1 MRPVL
6 TASQMRRAEKALFDT
21 GVSSYSLME
30 KAGHALAEQALRLLG
45 PGETAVFACGSG
57 GNGGDGYAAA
67 RFLSHMGV
75 RAVALSVYPP
85 SSGDCVRNFDLA
97 KGCAFSVCGI
107 SALDGLPRPGLWV
120 DCVFGTGLNRA
131 PDEAALRV
139 FRRMNADREKGSR
152 VLCCDIPSALNA
164 DTGEYY
170 PHCPR
175 ADVTLTFQFR
185 KAGQLLG
192 RGKDVCGQ
200 LEVAD
205 TGIPDGYAPAGCAE
219 LAEDSDVK
227 AALPPRRP
235 SSHKNDFGHLLILA
249 GSKGMA
255 GAASMCA
262 MSASRSGAGLVT
274 VACAESCLNIIQ
286 TLAPTA
292 MCLPLPEI
300 DGMISDPACETL
312 SGALKGKTAFAAGPG
327 LGRGA
332 SKKCL
337 RILLESG
344 LNGVL
349 DADALNIIS
358 SDAELKHLLTKC
370 HAVTPH
376 PGEAAR
382 LAGRTGLSQTE
393 YAEIIHGFGCAALIK
408 GASSVIKGENL
419 RIVSGGASGM
429 AKGGSGDV
437 LTGIVGA
444 LLAQG
449 LSPET
454 ALWAGAHIHAIAGRL
469 ASDELGD
476 TSMIPTDIIGQLPRA
491 FKHVYAERVL

>member
-30 KAGHALAEQALRLLG
+30 KAGHALAQQALKLLQ

-85 SSGDCVRNFDLA
+85 SSADCLKNHDLA
-97 KGCAFSVCGI
+97 KSAVFSVCGI
-107 SALDGLPRPGLWV
+107 SALDSLPRPGLWV
-120 DCVFGTGLNRA
+120 DCVFGIGLNRA
-131 PDEAALRV
+131 PDENALNV

-164 DTGEYY
+164 DTGDYY
-170 PHCPR
+170 PDCPR

-192 RGKDVCGQ
+192 RGRDVCGQ

-205 TGIPDGYAPAGCAE
+205 IGIPDIYAPADCA
-219 LAEDSDVK
+219 LLTEDSDVK
-227 AALPPRRP
+227 AALPRRLP
-235 SSHKNDFGHLLILA
+235 AAHKNDFGHLLIFA

-262 MSASRSGAGLVT
+262 MSASGSGAGLVT
-274 VACAESCLNIIQ
+274 VACAESCLNIVQ

-292 MCLPLPEI
+292 MCLPLPET
-300 DGMISDPACETL
+300 DGMISDSACEKL
-312 SGALKGKTAFAAGPG
+312 SGALTGKTAFAAGPG

-332 SKKCL
+332 SKQCL
-337 RILLESG
+337 RLLLESG
-344 LNGVL
+344 LKGVL

-358 SDAELKHLLTKC
+358 ADNELKAMLRER

-376 PGEAAR
+376 PGEAGR
-382 LAGRTGLSQTE
+382 LAGQTGLSQTE
-393 YAEIIHGFGCAALIK
+393 YAEIIHRLGCAALVK
-408 GASSVIKGENL
+408 GAGSVIKGKGL
-419 RIVSGGASGM
+419 HIVSGGASGM

-449 LSPET
+449 LDPET
-454 ALWAGAHIHAIAGRL
+454 ALWAGAHIHAAAGRL
-469 ASDELGD
+469 ASEELGD
-476 TSMIPTDIIGQLPRA
+476 TSMIPTDIIARLPNA
-491 FKHVYAERVL
+491 FKHVYAEGIV

>member
-30 KAGHALAEQALRLLG
+30 KAGHALAQQVLNLLQ

-85 SSGDCVRNFDLA
+85 SSADCLKNHDLA
-97 KGCAFSVCGI
+97 KSAVFSVCGI
-107 SALDGLPRPGLWV
+107 SALDSLPRPGLWV
-120 DCVFGTGLNRA
+120 DCVFGIGLNRA
-131 PDEAALRV
+131 PDENALNV

-164 DTGEYY
+164 DTGDYY
-170 PHCPR
+170 PDCPR

-192 RGKDVCGQ
+192 RGRDVCGQ

-205 TGIPDGYAPAGCAE
+205 IGIPDIYAPADCA
-219 LAEDSDVK
+219 LLTEDSDVK
-227 AALPPRRP
+227 AALPRRLP
-235 SSHKNDFGHLLILA
+235 AAHKNDFGHLLIFA
-249 GSKGMA
+249 GSKGLA

-262 MSASRSGAGLVT
+262 MSASGSGAGLVT

-292 MCLPLPEI
+292 MCLPLPET
-300 DGMISDPACETL
+300 DGMISDSACEKL
-312 SGALKGKTAFAAGPG
+312 SGALTGKTAFAAGPG

-332 SKKCL
+332 SKQCL
-337 RILLESG
+337 RLLLESG

-358 SDAELKHLLTKC
+358 ADNELKALLRER

-376 PGEAAR
+376 PGEAGR
-382 LAGRTGLSQTE
+382 LAGQTGLSQTE
-393 YAEIIHGFGCAALIK
+393 YAIIINRLGCAALVK
-408 GASSVIKGENL
+408 GAGSVIKGKGL
-419 RIVSGGASGM
+419 HIVSGGVSGM

-449 LSPET
+449 LDPET
-454 ALWAGAHIHAIAGRL
+454 ALWAGAHIHATAGRF

-476 TSMIPTDIIGQLPRA
+476 TSMIPTDIIARLPNA
-491 FKHVYAERVL
+491 FKHVYAEGIV

>member
-6 TASQMRRAEKALFDT
+6 TASQMRRAEQALFDT

-30 KAGHALAEQALRLLG
+30 KAGHALAQQALRLLE

-75 RAVALSVYPP
+75 RAVAMSVYPP
-85 SSGDCVRNFDLA
+85 SSADCIKNHDLA
-97 KGCAFSVCGI
+97 KGAVFSVCGI
-107 SALDGLPRPGLWV
+107 SALDSLPRPGLWV

-131 PDEAALRV
+131 PDEVALSV

-152 VLCCDIPSALNA
+152 VLCCDVPSGLNA
-164 DTGEYY
+164 DTGAYCAD
-170 PHCPR
+170 CPC

-205 TGIPDGYAPAGCAE
+205 IGIPDVYAPAECA
-219 LAEDSDVK
+219 LLVEDCDVK
-227 AALPPRRP
+227 AALPRRMP
-235 SSHKNDFGHLLILA
+235 AAHKNDFGHLLIFA

-255 GAASMCA
+255 GAAAMCA

-274 VACAESCLNIIQ
+274 VACAESCLDIIQ
-286 TLAPTA
+286 ALAPTA
-292 MCLPLPEI
+292 MCLPLPET
-300 DGMISDPACETL
+300 DGMISDAALEKL

-332 SKKCL
+332 SVRCL
-337 RILLESG
+337 RMLLESG
-344 LNGVL
+344 LNGVF

-358 SDAELKHLLTKC
+358 ADSELKSLLC
-370 HAVTPH
+370 GRHAVTPH

-382 LAGRTGLSQTE
+382 LAGQTGLSQTE
-393 YAEIIHGFGCAALIK
+393 YAETIHALGCAALIK
-408 GASSVIKGENL
+408 GAGSVIKGKGL
-419 RIVSGGASGM
+419 LLVSGGASGM

-449 LSPET
+449 LEPET
-454 ALWAGAHIHAIAGRL
+454 ALWAGAHIHAIAGRT
-469 ASDELGD
+469 ASKELGD
-476 TSMIPTDIIGQLPRA
+476 ASMIPTDIIARLPDA
-491 FKHVYAERVL
+491 FKHVYSK